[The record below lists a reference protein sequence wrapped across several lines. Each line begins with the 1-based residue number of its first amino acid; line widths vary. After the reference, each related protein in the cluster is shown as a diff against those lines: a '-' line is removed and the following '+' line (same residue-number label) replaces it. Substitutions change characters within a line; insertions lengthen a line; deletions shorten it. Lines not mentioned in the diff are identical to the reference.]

1 MVVLVPMT
9 EPEFS
14 RYLESAVQSYAEAHA
29 KAGDCDADEALT
41 LAQADYDSLLPEGLA
56 TPNQHLFSIRTEGVE
71 ENIGMAW
78 FALRERRGK
87 KSAFIYDFQIEEPYR
102 GKGYGA
108 SSLRAVEEAAAAMG
122 ALRISLNVMGWN
134 HVARSLYEKQ
144 GFTVTGM
151 GMTKPIAPGSAKP
164 DLSY

>member
-1 MVVLVPMT
+1 MIVLVPMT

-14 RYLESAVQSYAEAHA
+14 RYLEAAVRSYAEAHL

-41 LAQADYDSLLPEGLA
+41 LAQADYDSLLPQGLA
-56 TPNQHLFSIRTEGVE
+56 TPGQHLFSIRAQSVDG
-71 ENIGMAW
+71 NIGMAW
-78 FALRERRGK
+78 FELRERRGR

-102 GKGYGA
+102 GKGHGA
-108 SSLRAVEEAAAAMG
+108 SSLRAVEKAAAAMG

-134 HVARSLYEKQ
+134 HVARALYEKQ

-151 GMTKPIAPGSAKP
+151 GMTKLIASGSADP
-164 DLSY
+164 